1 MSILDKIVARKKEEL
16 ESNKKRLP
24 ASRLERSSL
33 FRRQPLSFRKA
44 LTAKGASGI
53 IAEFKRKSPSK
64 GLLNGTAD
72 VTGTTSG
79 YEAAGASALSVLT
92 DIDFFGGSKENLEKA
107 RASVNIPILRKDFI
121 IDEYQVMEARAMGA
135 DVILLI
141 AAILTVHETERLAR
155 FAQSLGLEV
164 LLEVHDEQEL
174 GHINSFINVVGI
186 NNRNL
191 NDFTTDVQTSFR
203 LGEKIPSSLV
213 KISESAISDPAVI
226 LTLKEAGFRGFL
238 IGETFMK
245 ETDPA
250 AACLDFIRRLNVL

>member
-1 MSILDKIVARKKEEL
+1 MRISDW
-16 ESNKKRLP
+16 
-24 ASRLERSSL
+24 SSDVCSSDL
-33 FRRQPLSFRKA
+33 
-44 LTAKGASGI
+44 
-53 IAEFKRKSPSK
+53 KSPSK

-121 IDEYQVMEARAMGA
+121 IDEYQVMEARAMGS

-141 AAILTVHETERLAR
+141 AAILTVHETARLAR
-155 FAQSLGLEV
+155 FAQSIGLEV
-164 LLEVHDEQEL
+164 LLAVHDEQEL

-191 NDFTTDVQTSFR
+191 NDLRSEEHTSELQSIMRISYAVFSLKKTT
-203 LGEKIPSSLV
+203 
-213 KISESAISDPAVI
+213 
-226 LTLKEAGFRGFL
+226 
-238 IGETFMK
+238 
-245 ETDPA
+245 
-250 AACLDFIRRLNVL
+250 